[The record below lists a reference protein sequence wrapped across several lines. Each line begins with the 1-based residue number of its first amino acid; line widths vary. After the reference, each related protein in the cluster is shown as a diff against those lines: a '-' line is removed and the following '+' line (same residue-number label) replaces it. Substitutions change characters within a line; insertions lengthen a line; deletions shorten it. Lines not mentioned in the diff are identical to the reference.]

1 MFSLSGGFTVCP
13 NLVLHLPLVSGG
25 TSIFAGGLSSGLF
38 PGGWPTVLVGGS
50 ISLNGDV
57 GLVTAVGTWT
67 GAGLC
72 TGTCCVWPE
81 VWSCLS
87 VYTFCGVIFAVV
99 RLRFSCFSQD
109 GSWFPGLNKL
119 WWSSIRTSWP
129 GWSGLSVRPAFRFL
143 VIKVTVVV
151 LLPLQLLLNL
161 PRICCKAFT
170 VGHW

>member
-1 MFSLSGGFTVCP
+1 MFSLSGGFTVCA
-13 NLVLHLPLVSGG
+13 NLVLHPPLVSGG

-57 GLVTAVGTWT
+57 GLVTALGTWT

-72 TGTCCVWPE
+72 AQELVVSGLRCDLVRRYTP
-81 VWSCLS
+81 S
-87 VYTFCGVIFAVV
+87 VVLFLPLYDWGSLAS
-99 RLRFSCFSQD
+99 LRMVPGSQV
-109 GSWFPGLNKL
+109 LI
-119 WWSSIRTSWP
+119 WWSSIHTSWP
-129 GWSGLSVRPAFRFL
+129 GWSGLSVRPAFCFL